1 MKRINQKGFSL
12 IEVVA
17 VFVMVGILA
26 AIAIPKYFNIVDKAQ
41 QNAALGALG
50 ALESQAISEYSVQLV
65 SGQGT
70 IYIPAQAP
78 TPAVA
83 VATVQVAAPTQA
95 VAVATVQAA
104 AQNLTVRNF
113 ASPADSGGI
122 ATSKGITV
130 GNFTGSI
137 VNNGGTITVSI
148 IAAPSDY
155 AASNWAGTYG
165 SKSFKLY

>member
-1 MKRINQKGFSL
+1 MKEINQKGFSL
-12 IEVVA
+12 IEVLA

-26 AIAIPKYFNIVDKAQ
+26 AIAIPKYFSMVDKAQ
-41 QNAALGALG
+41 QNAALGAIG
-50 ALESQAISEYSVQLV
+50 ALESQAIAEYSVQLV

-70 IYIPAQAP
+70 IYIPTQAPAQAI
-78 TPAVA
+78 AVA
-83 VATVQVAAPTQA
+83 AAAPP
-95 VAVATVQAA
+95 VLAA
-104 AQNLTVRNF
+104 PALAGAQNLAIRNF
-113 ASPADSGGI
+113 ASPAVSAGI
-122 ATSKGITV
+122 ITAQGITV

-148 IAAPSDY
+148 IAAPSEY

>member
-1 MKRINQKGFSL
+1 MKKNNQKGFSL
-12 IEVVA
+12 IEVMA

-26 AIAIPKYFNIVDKAQ
+26 AIAIPKYFSIVDKAQ
-41 QNAALGALG
+41 QNAALGALS

-78 TPAVA
+78 TQAIAVA
-83 VATVQVAAPTQA
+83 AAPPA
-95 VAVATVQAA
+95 LTVPALA
-104 AQNLTVRNF
+104 GAQNLTVRNF
-113 ASPADSGGI
+113 VSPAESGGI
-122 ATSKGITV
+122 ATSREITV

-137 VNNGGTITVSI
+137 VNNGGTVTVSI
-148 IAAPSDY
+148 IAAPSEY

-165 SKSFKLY
+165 AKSFTLYYINS

>member
-1 MKRINQKGFSL
+1 MKKINQKGFSL
-12 IEVVA
+12 IEVMA

-26 AIAIPKYFNIVDKAQ
+26 AIAIPKYFSIVDKAQ
-41 QNAALGALG
+41 QNAALGALS

-78 TPAVA
+78 T
-83 VATVQVAAPTQA
+83 QA
-95 VAVATVQAA
+95 VAAAPPPALTVPALA
-104 AQNLTVRNF
+104 GAQNLTVRNF
-113 ASPADSGGI
+113 VSPAESGGI
-122 ATSKGITV
+122 ATSREITV

-137 VNNGGTITVSI
+137 VNNGGTVTVSI
-148 IAAPSDY
+148 IAAPSEY

-165 SKSFKLY
+165 AKSFTLY

>member
-83 VATVQVAAPTQA
+83 VATVQ
-95 VAVATVQAA
+95 AA